1 MVLKAY
7 RIGKSGRPKQQPEPL
22 HPLPH
27 FMESVDGG
35 AERWGRGALVHISK
49 LSGRSSA
56 QCSLLPF
63 LQLPLCLPG
72 SLHWLQGELK
82 RQRLPPPAPFYKGGN
97 RGPREFL
104 DIGKATQLA
113 CPGVSGGAGKPLRPQ
128 SPGIVWPP
136 AAPQPPQRGVLEVEQ
151 PEAGQSQAT
160 VSGRVAS

>member
-1 MVLKAY
+1 MLPAALSPAPSLSPW
-7 RIGKSGRPKQQPEPL
+7 ILTLTSGRVE
-22 HPLPH
+22 
-27 FMESVDGG
+27 ETEV
-35 AERWGRGALVHISK
+35 
-49 LSGRSSA
+49 
-56 QCSLLPF
+56 
-63 LQLPLCLPG
+63 
-72 SLHWLQGELK
+72 
-82 RQRLPPPAPFYKGGN
+82 APFYKGGN

-136 AAPQPPQRGVLEVEQ
+136 AAPQPPQRDVLEVEQ